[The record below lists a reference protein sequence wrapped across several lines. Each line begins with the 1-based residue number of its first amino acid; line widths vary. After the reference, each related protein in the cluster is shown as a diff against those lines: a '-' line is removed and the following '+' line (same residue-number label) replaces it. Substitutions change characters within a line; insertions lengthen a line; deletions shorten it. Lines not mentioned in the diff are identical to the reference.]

1 MKRLFCDVANGQR
14 LGMKM
19 ESGCN
24 RTFAAP
30 AKLATS
36 GAADGNLPVRR
47 GAVRLRNDKGA
58 LRMNV
63 GMRVR
68 GGLLAA
74 LITCAVPVVAAT
86 LASMLVS
93 SPVAAQTVDSIQV
106 EGNRRVELET
116 IRSYFK
122 PGPGG
127 KLDQGRIDDGLK
139 ALIETGLFQDVRIN
153 QAGGRLVVT
162 VVENPVIGRLA
173 FEGNKK
179 VKDDQL
185 SAEIQSKPR
194 GTLSRPMVQSDAQ
207 RIAEIYRH
215 QGRYDVQVTPE
226 IIEQPN
232 NRVDLIFTITEG
244 SKTGV
249 KSVEFV
255 GNSFYSSYRL
265 KDVIKTRES
274 NILSFLGGADLYDP
288 DRIEADRDLIRR
300 YYLKHGFA
308 DVQVVAALTEYDPER
323 KGFLVTFKIE
333 EGQQYR
339 VATVDFRSSIATLD
353 GDSLRGFSH
362 IFVGSLYNAE
372 ALEKSVEE
380 MQIEASR
387 RGYAF
392 AIVKPRGDRN
402 FDAHTVSI
410 TFAIDEGP
418 RTYIERINVRGNTRT
433 RDYVI
438 RREFDI
444 SEGDAYNRA
453 LVDRAERRLKNLDFF
468 KTVKITTEPGSS
480 SDRVILI
487 VDLEEKSTG
496 DFSVSGG
503 YSTTDGPLAEVSVS
517 ERNFLGRGLYAKASV
532 TYGEF
537 ARGLTIS
544 LVEPYLLDYR
554 VALGLDMFYREQLAN
569 SYISYGTKT
578 IGFSPRLG
586 FGLREDLT
594 LQVRYSL
601 YQTTVDLP
609 SYLSNCNNLF
619 PTPGGPT
626 NPAGLPFFP
635 TPNYI
640 NQVDGPG
647 FTADP
652 TGNAQNGLLPG
663 CLSDGE
669 SSLPVRQELAS
680 GATWTSAVGYSLDY
694 NTLDNNKNPT
704 DGLFIDFKQDFAGVG
719 GDVSYIKSTIDAK
732 YYAPL
737 VADVVGLIHVQ
748 SGMLNQ
754 MGNYG
759 IRMLDNFQMGPNL
772 IRGFAPNGIGPR
784 DLTFFPFTGTGDA
797 LGGTKYWGA
806 SAELQMPFW
815 FLPKEVGL
823 KGAIYA
829 DAGSLWDYK
838 GPTSWAATGEINGMV
853 PNNNFGKPGQPQF
866 VYCACAMQF
875 DDSNV
880 VRTSVG
886 VGLIWA
892 SPFGP
897 LRFDFAVPI
906 TKGKYDVVQ
915 EFKFGGG
922 TSF

>member
-1 MKRLFCDVANGQR
+1 MTPYLDGVADGQR
-14 LGMKM
+14 LGMKIKLH
-19 ESGCN
+19 CN
-24 RTFAAP
+24 RAFAVP
-30 AKLATS
+30 VKLSTSRATNGILS
-36 GAADGNLPVRR
+36 ARGGASRHW
-47 GAVRLRNDKGA
+47 NDKGA
-58 LRMNV
+58 LRMNL

-74 LITCAVPVVAAT
+74 LVLFAAPVAAP
-86 LASMLVS
+86 LAAMLVS
-93 SPVAAQTVDSIQV
+93 SPAAAQTVATIEVQ
-106 EGNRRVELET
+106 GNRRVEVET

-127 KLDQGRIDDGLK
+127 RLDQGQIDDGLK
-139 ALIETGLFQDVRIN
+139 ALIETGLFQDVKIN
-153 QAGGRLVVT
+153 NVGGHLVVV
-162 VVENPVIGRLA
+162 VVENPVIGRVA

-185 SAEIQSKPR
+185 SAEVQSKPR
-194 GTLSRPMVQSDAQ
+194 GTFSRPMVQSDAE

-215 QGRYDVQVTPE
+215 SGRYDVTVTPE

-232 NRVDLIFTITEG
+232 NRVDLIFTVTEG
-244 SKTGV
+244 QKTGI
-249 KSVEFV
+249 KSIEFV
-255 GNSFYSSYRL
+255 GNVFYSSYRL

-274 NILSFLGGADLYDP
+274 NLLSFLGGNDVYDP
-288 DRIEADRDLIRR
+288 DRIESDRDLIRR
-300 YYLKHGFA
+300 FYLKHGFA
-308 DVQVVAALTEYDPER
+308 DVQVVAALTEYDPEK

-339 VATVDFRSSIATLD
+339 VASVNFQSSISTLD
-353 GDSLRGFSH
+353 GNTLSSFSRVY
-362 IFVGSLYNAE
+362 IGSLYNAE

-392 AIVKPRGDRN
+392 AVVKPRGDRN
-402 FDAHTVSI
+402 FEAHTVSI

-418 RTYIERINVRGNTRT
+418 RVYIERINIKGNTRT

-480 SDRVILI
+480 SDRVVLI

-503 YSTTDGPLAEVSVS
+503 YSTTDGPLAEVSIS

-532 TYGEF
+532 TYGEY
-537 ARGLTIS
+537 ARGVS
-544 LVEPYLLDYR
+544 LSFVEPYLLDYR
-554 VALGLDMFYREQLAN
+554 VAAGLDVFYRQQLAN
-569 SYISYGTKT
+569 TYISYGTTT

-586 FGLREDLT
+586 FALREDLS
-594 LQVRYSL
+594 LQLRYSL
-601 YQTTVDLP
+601 YQQSISLP
-609 SYLSNCNNLF
+609 AALDNCNNLSGNLF
-619 PTPGGPT
+619 TP
-626 NPAGLPFFP
+626 A
-635 TPNYI
+635 YI
-640 NQVDGPG
+640 QAKFGSLNNDPSGNFQSG
-647 FTADP
+647 F
-652 TGNAQNGLLPG
+652 LPG
-663 CLSDGE
+663 CLADGE
-669 SSLPVRQELAS
+669 SSLPVREELAS
-680 GATWTSAVGYSLDY
+680 GAEWVSSVGYSLNY

-704 DGLFIDFKQDFAGVG
+704 DGLLLDFKQDFAGVG
-719 GDVSYIKSTIDAK
+719 GDVSYLKSAIDAK
-732 YYAPL
+732 YYTPL
-737 VADVVGLIHVQ
+737 VADLVGLIHLQ
-748 SGMLNQ
+748 TGMLNQ
-754 MGNYG
+754 VGDSS

-772 IRGFAPNGIGPR
+772 VRGFAPNGIGPR
-784 DLTFFPFTGTGDA
+784 DLTFFPFTGSGDA

-823 KGAIYA
+823 KGAVYA
-829 DAGSLWDYK
+829 DAGSLWDYQ
-838 GPTSWAATGEINGMV
+838 GPTSYAATGEVNGIV
-853 PNNNFGKPGQPQF
+853 NGVNCK
-866 VYCACAMQF
+866 CAMVF
-875 DDSNV
+875 DDTNV
-880 VRTSVG
+880 IRTSVG

-897 LRFDFAVPI
+897 LRFDYAIPL
-906 TKGKYDVVQ
+906 TQGKYDVVQ
-915 EFKFGGG
+915 QFKFGGG